1 MAKKTS
7 SLSGKINRDV
17 FFHTSL
23 DLPRIIEIDLKSLR
37 ENPDQPRKT
46 FDEVALKELAN
57 SIEQHGLIQPIAVAL
72 DPDNEDGYIV
82 VAGER
87 RFRAFKQLGRE
98 TIPAIITQGNRD
110 EIALIENLQRE
121 NLDPL
126 EEAEA
131 LEQIMRRYAYTQ
143 SELSK
148 VVAKARNTI
157 NEVLRLNTL
166 PQEIKDEYR
175 SRTSDSMASKSA
187 LIELTRVK
195 HKGEQLKLWG
205 ELKAGATVRTAR
217 KARKK
222 RVSPAHTVQML
233 SIGERFTKRLE
244 KITAQ
249 ELNSEHFSRLLELQ
263 EKIGNLIDL
272 LKNEISPVEPSTSS
286 TSPRMDAKC

>member
-1 MAKKTS
+1 
-7 SLSGKINRDV
+7 
-17 FFHTSL
+17 
-23 DLPRIIEIDLKSLR
+23 
-37 ENPDQPRKT
+37 ENPDQPRKI
-46 FDEVALKELAN
+46 FDEAALQELAN

-72 DPDNEDGYIV
+72 DHENEDSYIV

-87 RFRAFKQLGRE
+87 RFRAFKQLNRE
-98 TIPAIITQGNRD
+98 TIPAIITQGDRD
-110 EIALIENLQRE
+110 EIGLSESLQRE
-121 NLDPL
+121 NRDPL

-131 LEQIMRRYAYTQ
+131 LEQIMKRYAYSQ

-157 NEVLRLNTL
+157 NESLRLNTL

-175 SRTSDSMASKSA
+175 SRTSDSMASKSV

-195 HKGEQLKLWG
+195 HKREQLKLWE

-222 RVSPAHTVQML
+222 IVLSAHALQIL

-244 KITAQ
+244 KIT
-249 ELNSEHFSRLLELQ
+249 
-263 EKIGNLIDL
+263 
-272 LKNEISPVEPSTSS
+272 
-286 TSPRMDAKC
+286 